1 MKRWCAL
8 FALIG
13 FAGCATVTSNAPA
26 PPVYSADVSYTL
38 SAATLAELAEAGTDY
53 KLTLSLQSGSGGQA
67 RSCTVAP
74 AAPSPKPL
82 AERLVLTR

>member
-1 MKRWCAL
+1 MKRCLAL
-8 FALIG
+8 FALMG
-13 FAGCATVTSNAPA
+13 CVGCATAGPSAAAPT
-26 PPVYSADVSYTL
+26 VYAADVSYTL

-74 AAPSPKPL
+74 ALPAPKPL